1 MGNIHVVGPN
11 EALIVTGGGFGCCH
25 STRIRM
31 IIGSWIW
38 VWWSINNVQLLSLEI
53 FTMKPKCENV
63 QTANGVPLC
72 VTAVAQCRITK
83 HLDRLRLAAEQ
94 FLGMTISQIR
104 AILLKTLEGHLRAIL
119 CTLSVEEI
127 YGDRNKFAHL
137 VREVAAKDVINMGIE
152 IVSFTIKD
160 IYDKVEYLDSL
171 GRTRMAQVK
180 QDAQMGVVESERDI
194 GIVEAKCE
202 QQSMDKM
209 YISKQKIEAAK
220 QQYEMKKS
228 EYDREVN
235 GQQAETKLSYELQWA
250 KIQQSLKQEEKKIQL
265 IEKHKL
271 IQYEQLEIE
280 LRNKQLESEVRLP
293 ADTES
298 YRILIESDGKK
309 NVQLMIAKAEAE
321 KIRQIGMAEVNRNRK
336 IGMAEA
342 QAMAI
347 RANILSNYNDAAI
360 LSMIMS
366 TMPEL
371 AKEICLPLSRITE
384 IIITSSSSSSSPIS
398 ETNGTKYICN
408 LIETILARLLPKC

>member
-1 MGNIHVVGPN
+1 MIFLFCFCPMNKKMGNIHVVGPN

-94 FLGMTISQIR
+94 FLG
-104 AILLKTLEGHLRAIL
+104 
-119 CTLSVEEI
+119 TLSVEEI

-384 IIITSSSSSSSPIS
+384 IIITSSSSQTS

>member
-1 MGNIHVVGPN
+1 MFVD
-11 EALIVTGGGFGCCH
+11 F
-25 STRIRM
+25 
-31 IIGSWIW
+31 
-38 VWWSINNVQLLSLEI
+38 LS
-53 FTMKPKCENV
+53 P
-63 QTANGVPLC
+63 G
-72 VTAVAQCRITK
+72 
-83 HLDRLRLAAEQ
+83 
-94 FLGMTISQIR
+94 
-104 AILLKTLEGHLRAIL
+104 
-119 CTLSVEEI
+119 TLSVEEI

-309 NVQLMIAKAEAE
+309 IAQLMIAEAEAE
-321 KIRQIGMAEVNRNRK
+321 KIRQIGMAEVSWFWL
-336 IGMAEA
+336 I
-342 QAMAI
+342 
-347 RANILSNYNDAAI
+347 D
-360 LSMIMS
+360 
-366 TMPEL
+366 
-371 AKEICLPLSRITE
+371 
-384 IIITSSSSSSSPIS
+384 IIHSSIID
-398 ETNGTKYICN
+398 NQ
-408 LIETILARLLPKC
+408 